1 MNELLVVDSLQ
12 DLQEV
17 AAVASTAFE
26 PVVAVPSA
34 PALLERLRAWEA
46 DFLAGQARATVAA
59 VRADWQ
65 QYIEWCEAQ
74 HRTPLPADVD
84 QLAAF
89 INNAL
94 IRGRK
99 LSTLKRYVYTVGLIH
114 EAAGLASP
122 AKDARWKRKWG
133 AIRKTLV
140 ERTGADGEP
149 DNGNLTRQA
158 GELLTDDIAKILA
171 TLGEHPRDLR
181 DAAML
186 ALASDT
192 LARESEL
199 VGVRVEHL
207 HQNRAKRS
215 WSLWLPRSKSN
226 QTGERKDYRHV
237 SEETIA
243 RVRAWQAAAGIETGL
258 LFLPVGG
265 RPKRRVQAAVAEGRE
280 PPIVALGAKEV
291 ARIFRRRAVQAGL
304 AHAWSISGHS
314 TRVGTANDLINGG
327 ATIAQIMDAG
337 GWRSAEMV
345 AIYTRRSQ
353 AGANAVAEL
362 RAKQR
367 AAGGRKETE

>member
-1 MNELLVVDSLQ
+1 MTELLVVDSLQ
-12 DLQEV
+12 DLHDL
-17 AAVASTAFE
+17 AAVAPAAFE

-46 DFLAGQARATVAA
+46 DFHAGQARATVAA
-59 VRADWQ
+59 VRADWL
-65 QYIEWCEAQ
+65 QYIDWCEAQ
-74 HRTPLPADVD
+74 HHTPLPADVD
-84 QLAAF
+84 QLASF

-114 EAAGLASP
+114 EAAGLPSP

-133 AIRKTLV
+133 AIKKQLA
-140 ERTGADGEP
+140 ERAGTDGEP

-158 GELLTDDIAKILA
+158 GELLTDDITTILA
-171 TLGEHPRDLR
+171 TLGTHPRDRR

-186 ALASDT
+186 KLASDT

-199 VGVRVEHL
+199 VAVRVEHL
-207 HQNRAKRS
+207 HFNRARGS

-226 QTGERKDYRHV
+226 QTGERRDYRHV
-237 SEETIA
+237 SEETMACI
-243 RVRAWQAAAGIETGL
+243 RAWQAAAGIDEGL
-258 LFLPVGG
+258 LFRPVGG
-265 RPKRRVQAAVAEGRE
+265 RPKRRVQTALEEGRE
-280 PPIVALGAKEV
+280 PPVVALGAKEV
-291 ARIFRRRAVQAGL
+291 ARIFRRRAIQAGL
-304 AHAWSISGHS
+304 TNAWSISGHS

-345 AIYTRRSQ
+345 AVYTRRSQ

-362 RAKQR
+362 RARQR
-367 AAGGRKETE
+367 ARGGTQGR